1 MRGPAL
7 QKQEPKASFSKVI
20 AVNVREND
28 SAQTGMLLNPRSRPD
43 VQLNLAAFAIDLV
56 ANEVVIME

>member
-1 MRGPAL
+1 
-7 QKQEPKASFSKVI
+7 VI
-20 AVNVREND
+20 AVNAREND
-28 SAQTGMLLNPRSRPD
+28 SAQTGLLLNPRSRPD